1 MAEQSKRLTGSHWM
15 VLIAAFSGWMFDG
28 LEMGLFPVVAR
39 PALQD
44 LMGVTDDSA
53 VGAWNGYIVALF
65 LLGAASGGFIFGWL
79 GDRLGRVRTMML
91 SILTYS
97 FFTGCCYFAQ
107 APWHLG
113 VFRFMAALGM
123 GGEWALGVALVMECW
138 PEKLRPLLAGVIGA
152 AANVGFLLIAAVGWA
167 IPVTVDS
174 WRWMF
179 LVGAVPALLTIFI
192 RIFVPE
198 SQRWKESVREKA
210 SQPVREIFSPA
221 LLRPTILAICFAS
234 IALIGT
240 WGAVSGFLPVW
251 TDKLAGGQAE
261 LVITAAVAEPSAA
274 PIDESVD
281 AAGLADTTAE
291 GPVYVVRKTHDFR
304 EVPGPG
310 EQFSYHLTL
319 ANTGRRDGTA
329 VQLTDYLPIKAID
342 PQSVT
347 TDDPGNVRF
356 SPEDG
361 KLQWAVGTLPAQ
373 DPPAKATLKITMK
386 VAERPRAGIDSSTV
400 RCLVSDDGS
409 GGPAAVYAVRKVHD
423 LGAAPQPGQEF
434 MYTLTVA
441 NKAERTAT
449 RLKLTDRLPVE
460 AIDPSSVETNDPQ
473 NVTFDAATGRLC
485 WSIAEI
491 EAKNPRAKA
500 INQVVI
506 SIGAIIGCLVAPLIG
521 GKIGR
526 RPAYFLLCLGSL
538 LVCAYLFRGLS
549 EYDAQFI
556 LVAGLAG
563 CATASFYGWL
573 PLYLPELF
581 PTRARAT
588 GQGLS
593 FNFGRV
599 LAAVGSIT
607 SGQLVAFFE
616 RLHPG
621 EGYARSGAT
630 ITLVYLVG
638 MILIWF
644 APETKGKPLPD

>member
-1 MAEQSKRLTGSHWM
+1 MTESNKLSRSHWL
-15 VLIAAFSGWMFDG
+15 VLAAAFAGWMFDG
-28 LEMGLFPVVAR
+28 LEMGLFPIVAR

-44 LMGVTDDSA
+44 LMGVTDDKV

-113 VFRFMAALGM
+113 VFRFFAALGM

-198 SQRWKESVREKA
+198 SQRWKESVKETA
-210 SQPVREIFSPA
+210 SQPVREILSPA
-221 LLRPTILAICFAS
+221 LLKPTLLAICFAS

-261 LVITAAVAEPSAA
+261 LVITAVVADPAPAEIDDLIDPAAVT
-274 PIDESVD
+274 
-281 AAGLADTTAE
+281 DTTAQ
-291 GPVYVVRKTHDFR
+291 GPVYVISKTHDFKTPPQ
-304 EVPGPG
+304 PGDT
-310 EQFSYHLTL
+310 FAYTVAV
-319 ANTGRRDGTA
+319 ANTGQKDGTG
-329 VQLTDYLPIKAID
+329 VEFTDYLPIKALD
-342 PQSVT
+342 PQSVST
-347 TDDPGNVRF
+347 SDPRNVSF
-356 SPEDG
+356 NAEEG
-361 KLQWAVGTLPAQ
+361 KLQWTIGKLAAK
-373 DPPAKATLKITMK
+373 DPPAQATLRITMT
-386 VAERPRAGIDSSTV
+386 VAERPRSGIDSSTV
-400 RCLVSDDGS
+400 RSGVTDDGS
-409 GGPAAVYAVRKVHD
+409 
-423 LGAAPQPGQEF
+423 LGAAPVYAINKVHGIAGAPKPGEKF
-434 MYTLTVA
+434 KYTLTVA
-441 NKAERTAT
+441 NKVQQTAQG
-449 RLKLTDRLPVE
+449 LKVSNPLPIE
-460 AIDPSSVETNDPQ
+460 AIDPSSVKTNDPE
-473 NVTFDAATGRLC
+473 NVAFRAATGELT
-485 WSIAEI
+485 WSIGEI
-491 EAKNPRAKA
+491 KPKNPRAKA

-506 SIGAIIGCLVAPLIG
+506 SIGAIIGCLVAPLMG
-521 GKIGR
+521 GRIGR
-526 RPAYFLLCLGSL
+526 RPAYFILCLTSL

-549 EYDAQFI
+549 EYNAQFI
-556 LVAGLAG
+556 FVAGLAG
-563 CATASFYGWL
+563 CVTASFYGWL

-581 PTRARAT
+581 PTRVRAT

-599 LAAVGSIT
+599 LAAVGAIT
-607 SGQLVAFFE
+607 SGQMVAFFE
-616 RLHPG
+616 GLHPG

-630 ITLVYLVG
+630 ITLVYLIG
-638 MILIWF
+638 MVLIWF
-644 APETKGKPLPD
+644 APETKGKPLPE